1 MILALLL
8 VAVMIFATGCGG
20 SGGSGGSAGSDAGS
34 AGAGGSKKAEQAA
47 SETAE
52 QSASEKAA
60 EQAAEAVTDEA
71 NAADEKAGKSGS
83 DDGFKPGKFKDAK
96 FNESKAEGNE
106 EVQVDVSSAAK
117 GYIALV
123 CNSDARVKLQVVK
136 GEDTYTYD
144 VVMKKPQIFPLQ
156 SGNGDY
162 TIKVMKNL
170 EGNKYFELYKTD
182 ISVKLKDKF
191 GPYLRPSQY
200 ADFTKESDC
209 VKEAAKLAEKAGSE
223 QEFVDSVY
231 DFICKKID
239 YDKEKAATVKSGYI
253 PDPDAILKSGKGI
266 CFDYSSLAAC
276 MLRSQGIPTKIIFGY
291 VEPND
296 LYHAW
301 NMFYT
306 EETGWTKVEFKVNEK
321 DWSRIDL
328 TFSANGED
336 GKFIG
341 DGSNYTDVY
350 HY

>member
-8 VAVMIFATGCGG
+8 VAVMIFATGC
-20 SGGSGGSAGSDAGS
+20 GGSGGSAGSDAGS

-47 SETAE
+47 SEAASEAAE

-71 NAADEKAGKSGS
+71 NAAEEKAGKSGS

-223 QEFVDSVY
+223 QELVDAIY
-231 DFICKKID
+231 DFI
-239 YDKEKAATVKSGYI
+239 
-253 PDPDAILKSGKGI
+253 
-266 CFDYSSLAAC
+266 
-276 MLRSQGIPTKIIFGY
+276 
-291 VEPND
+291 
-296 LYHAW
+296 
-301 NMFYT
+301 
-306 EETGWTKVEFKVNEK
+306 
-321 DWSRIDL
+321 
-328 TFSANGED
+328 
-336 GKFIG
+336 
-341 DGSNYTDVY
+341 
-350 HY
+350 